1 MARLAVSRD
10 GLCSAPS
17 ISRGCPWLQMSLSQ
31 PLAANASFEAGRG
44 ADRAGKYRG
53 QNKGRFR
60 SAAAP
65 RSHGRMG
72 QQEMGGGERLR
83 GGCCCPA
90 WAETCSAGAAGS
102 SFGDLLS
109 IMPCLA
115 YEHVH
120 CCRYV
125 HTLTFVHT
133 HSCSHIQ
140 THFIHIN
147 THMDVCAC
155 SCPWKLCLQ
164 AWGCSCALSS
174 QDPTNLHA
182 AWQLL
187 A

>member
-1 MARLAVSRD
+1 MGCAQLRASPGGAPGCRCHCHNLWQQMPALKQAGELITLENTAGKTREGSALRQLQGHTDAWVSR
-10 GLCSAPS
+10 
-17 ISRGCPWLQMSLSQ
+17 RW
-31 PLAANASFEAGRG
+31 GRWG
-44 ADRAGKYRG
+44 
-53 QNKGRFR
+53 
-60 SAAAP
+60 AAAW
-65 RSHGRMG
+65 
-72 QQEMGGGERLR
+72 
-83 GGCCCPA
+83 GCCCPA

-182 AWQLL
+182 AWQLP